1 MLFRSKKIDTF
12 NKLGNNKKNKFFGV
26 YLDSTL
32 SKKLL
37 TKYLIISDGT
47 ESSLKNFLDI
57 KSKEID
63 YSQTS
68 FVFNA
73 NASFESSTAIQ
84 IFNKYGIFAMIPY
97 AENKINL
104 ILTINNKYTSSFVG
118 RNKQIDDMRIKEIF
132 KNYINNLDSCN
143 YVSEYNLITSRTHE
157 IARKN
162 ILLLGNSSQ
171 LLHPVGAQGFNLAI
185 RHIEMLMD
193 QIGRASCRERV

>member
-1 MLFRSKKIDTF
+1 MHLQILFEIDFLFRQNTASTIEID
-12 NKLGNNKKNKFFGV
+12 NNKKNEFFGV
-26 YLDSTL
+26 YLDSTM

-37 TKYLIISDGT
+37 TKYLIISDGA

-104 ILTINNKYTSSFVG
+104 IWPLLS
-118 RNKQIDDMRIKEIF
+118 RKQ
-132 KNYINNLDSCN
+132 
-143 YVSEYNLITSRTHE
+143 
-157 IARKN
+157 
-162 ILLLGNSSQ
+162 
-171 LLHPVGAQGFNLAI
+171 
-185 RHIEMLMD
+185 
-193 QIGRASCRERV
+193 